1 MRRGA
6 SFWRGA
12 FAIINIR
19 IRPPNGQTDAATLRP
34 EGKRHMITLD
44 LQRFAEDQGQ
54 SASISGDVTGGGT
67 QEGQGQT
74 QMTPFQQMIQGE
86 GKAEFE
92 QAVGQ
97 RVQQAIS
104 QRFRNQRDW
113 QGQINGMKP
122 IVDWAAKRFGVDPN
136 DYKGIYAKA
145 TDDLSQYQEE
155 ADRQGMTPEAVRT
168 MHRLREENAQIKAQ
182 QKQSQEEQQ
191 LEAHWKGL
199 TQQAEELKQTFPN
212 FDLMRELDN
221 PAFMRMTSPGVGMS
235 VKDAFWACHHDEI
248 QKATMQYTA
257 QQAGQR
263 IAASVRAGA
272 SRPAEN
278 GMGRQNAAPMALD
291 IRNMDPKT
299 RQKYRE
305 RIANGETIDFSTRY

>member
-1 MRRGA
+1 M
-6 SFWRGA
+6 
-12 FAIINIR
+12 N
-19 IRPPNGQTDAATLRP
+19 AA
-34 EGKRHMITLD
+34 G
-44 LQRFAEDQGQ
+44 G
-54 SASISGDVTGGGT
+54 GDVTGGGA
-67 QEGQGQT
+67 QEGQNPAQI
-74 QMTPFQQMIQGE
+74 TPFQQMIQGE

-97 RVQQAIS
+97 RVQQAIA
-104 QRFRNQRDW
+104 QRFRNQKDW

-122 IVDWAAKRFGVDPN
+122 IVDWAAKRFGVDPT

-168 MHRLREENAQIKAQ
+168 MHRLREENEQIKAEQ
-182 QKQSQEEQQ
+182 AQSQEQQQ
-191 LEAHWKGL
+191 LEAHWKSL
-199 TQQAEELKQTFPN
+199 AQQADELKATFPN

-221 PAFMRMTSPGVGMS
+221 PAFVRMTSPGVGMS
-235 VKDAFWACHHDEI
+235 VKDAFWAIHHDEI

-278 GMGRQNAAPMALD
+278 GMGRQNPAQMGVD
-291 IRNMDPKT
+291 ISKMDRKT
-299 RQKYRE
+299 QEEYAR
-305 RIANGETIDFSTRY
+305 RIKNGEIIDFVNRF